1 MIKNLQL
8 LADDILHC
16 GERYFDKAIKDKA
29 VSVMKPAPN
38 VLTVLCNLLNIR
50 NIRQAFEQKIDTI
63 ILRLSCLAKE
73 TWDIVHNLCLS

>member
-50 NIRQAFEQKIDTI
+50 QTSTR
-63 ILRLSCLAKE
+63 
-73 TWDIVHNLCLS
+73 WW